1 MILLLVAIII
11 CLLALV
17 WFKDNGGMKCTSIR
31 FSLWDSWKIFKFD
44 ELTLKAGIN
53 HYLTFEE
60 KGNNEVELVVL
71 KEIGRSSI
79 IVEPQKQIKND

>member
-1 MILLLVAIII
+1 MKNSKVLKLKLSTNLMENKNVGYLLLGVSILVAIII

-44 ELTLKAGIN
+44 ELGRIALFRTKENVG
-53 HYLTFEE
+53 
-60 KGNNEVELVVL
+60 VL
-71 KEIGRSSI
+71 R
-79 IVEPQKQIKND
+79 Q